1 MSPQHLLS
9 THGVSVPLPSSQQPS
24 LWFSFLLL
32 PLLSNVPP
40 PPLQSP
46 CLSSPAPAASDTRLL
61 FLDQSLAKSP
71 SRPWS
76 HRKSLLAFQVPGSS
90 SGFQCPPSSA
100 VRTPNLGPQRLGTLS
115 GPPSSSLPFSLGLPK
130 HWLCPARAYR
140 LLGTQKLKPHV
151 THLLP
156 QPSSS
161 SGLSGPCETLL
172 LPCTFSRPCV
182 LACSLLLD

>member
-1 MSPQHLLS
+1 M
-9 THGVSVPLPSSQQPS
+9 
-24 LWFSFLLL
+24 
-32 PLLSNVPP
+32 PP
-40 PPLQSP
+40 PTPPLQST

-61 FLDQSLAKSP
+61 FLNQSLAKSP
-71 SRPWS
+71 SRPRS

-90 SGFQCPPSSA
+90 SGFQRPKVQQRGP
-100 VRTPNLGPQRLGTLS
+100 RTPVPGICVPFLGHPLLPFLSLWAFPSAGSARRALMGCS
-115 GPPSSSLPFSLGLPK
+115 GPRS
-130 HWLCPARAYR
+130 
-140 LLGTQKLKPHV
+140 QPHV

-182 LACSLLLD
+182 LACSFLLD